1 MFIIGKMKSGNIRG
15 DSDSLV
21 FSLKVLVPV
30 WVILEG
36 AAGNVMFL
44 WTEE

>member
-1 MFIIGKMKSGNIRG
+1 MFIIGKMKSHNIRG
-15 DSDSLV
+15 DSDLLV

-36 AAGNVMFL
+36 TAGNVFL
-44 WTEE
+44 WAEE